1 MYDVCIYIYTH
12 TYLYDYIYIH
22 KYDMYLHILIWLQ
35 YNVKMYLY
43 IYVYIHTSMRDLH
56 VTSYESRKL
65 IATFPTSN
73 GSPMRML
80 IRKLDYRT
88 IENYMVNYRMLMI
101 YVLIIYV
108 NNIRY
113 IYICNWYILCN
124 YNYYNI
130 VTICNYMW
138 LLSWL
143 M

>member
-1 MYDVCIYIYTH
+1 
-12 TYLYDYIYIH
+12 
-22 KYDMYLHILIWLQ
+22 
-35 YNVKMYLY
+35 MYLY
-43 IYVYIHTSMRDLH
+43 IYAYIHTSMRDLH

-88 IENYMVNYRMLMI
+88 IEIYMVNYRMLMI

-113 IYICNWYILCN
+113 IYIYVIDIS
-124 YNYYNI
+124 YA
-130 VTICNYMW
+130 TIITII
-138 LLSWL
+138 S
-143 M
+143 

>member
-1 MYDVCIYIYTH
+1 MTTIQRKDVFI
-12 TYLYDYIYIH
+12 
-22 KYDMYLHILIWLQ
+22 
-35 YNVKMYLY
+35 Y

-88 IENYMVNYRMLMI
+88 IEIYMVNYRMLMI

-113 IYICNWYILCN
+113 IYIYVIDISYSN
-124 YNYYNI
+124 Y
-130 VTICNYMW
+130 
-138 LLSWL
+138 
-143 M
+143 